1 MSKYRATATFL
12 LMATSFC
19 AGLAGAVRADTL
31 LDQTNAVGLPTVA
44 PPSQFSFTET
54 TAEALTV
61 TLTDLGEPAAF
72 QKSSLQIA
80 VTLND
85 ALVGS
90 AIVDS
95 TGTAT
100 VAVPAATGNYTLHV
114 VGLPDATQG
123 FGSFGVCVAP
133 TTSPTACITA
143 DSYSDTLTTPTT
155 ATTSGTAQLN
165 TNFLSTTPG
174 LYTVTI
180 TDDAFPVA
188 LTSLS
193 AIITQGSQQIGGV
206 FPSGPAPAGTATQV
220 TLAAATAY
228 QLLAV
233 AIANT
238 TTVAGLYGIQITDPS
253 GNVVFGQTLP
263 VGGVGS
269 ATIVSNPSAQALNL
283 SLTDYGYPAALASL
297 GAEVTAGGTPLG
309 GLTAAGTASNI
320 TAPGGSLS
328 VWTYA
333 QATTV
338 PGVYSLS
345 LSGGAGG
352 SGNLLSTTQVVNPPA
367 SAAADSYAFVVPSL
381 TAGGTYT
388 LTTTDFA
395 FPAALA
401 ALSGT
406 IAQGGAVLTQS
417 ATGEFTASQSG
428 VAIVLVNAQ
437 PPANGNGIFGVSIQ
451 DSANNIVFDQTQAV
465 GGVFT
470 TQTINV
476 TTAGDYNVTLA
487 DLGFPTPFEN
497 LAVLVSQGS
506 KILGKVF
513 SAGSF
518 AFTGTTGQ
526 YEFTFVATPG
536 AQNYGLY
543 SINVASAPPTITFT
557 ASAAAVT
564 AGQPVQLTWSTQ
576 DATACTAAGA
586 STWSGTEAVSGTA
599 GVTISATSTLTL
611 TCTGPGGSATK
622 SVTVTANPVTKTSS
636 GGGGALDLN
645 WLLLLAALAAGRL
658 IAQEMRPRPAGRRGL
673 T

>member
-1 MSKYRATATFL
+1 M
-12 LMATSFC
+12 
-19 AGLAGAVRADTL
+19 
-31 LDQTNAVGLPTVA
+31 
-44 PPSQFSFTET
+44 
-54 TAEALTV
+54 
-61 TLTDLGEPAAF
+61 
-72 QKSSLQIA
+72 QIA

-100 VAVPAATGNYTLHV
+100 VAVPAATGTYTLHV
-114 VGLPDATQG
+114 VGTPDATQG

-165 TNFLSTTPG
+165 TNFLSTTAG

-206 FPSGPAPAGTATQV
+206 LPSGPAPTGTATQV

-233 AIANT
+233 AIADT

-269 ATIVSNPSAQALNL
+269 ATIVNNPSAQALNL
-283 SLTDYGYPAALASL
+283 TLTDYAYPAALASL
-297 GAEVTAGGTPLG
+297 GAEVTSGGTPLG
-309 GLTAAGTASNI
+309 GLTAAGSASNI

-345 LSGGAGG
+345 LSGGPGG

-367 SAAADSYAFVVPSL
+367 SAASDSYAFVVPSL
-381 TAGGTYT
+381 TAGSTYT

-417 ATGEFTASQSG
+417 ANGGFMASQSG

-476 TTAGDYNVTLA
+476 TTAGAYNVTLA

-526 YEFTFVATPG
+526 YEQYEFTFVATPG
-536 AQNYGLY
+536 VQNYGLY
-543 SINVASAPPTITFT
+543 SINVASAPPAITFT

-636 GGGGALDLN
+636 GGGGALDVN
-645 WLLLLAALAAGRL
+645 WLLLLAALAAGRVWV
-658 IAQEMRPRPAGRRGL
+658 QGRPPQRAGR
-673 T
+673 

>member
-1 MSKYRATATFL
+1 MPMYRSSAQL
-12 LMATSFC
+12 LLFAALCC

-44 PPSQFSFTET
+44 PPSQYSFTET

-72 QKSSLQIA
+72 QNLQIA
-80 VTLND
+80 VTLDD

-90 AIVDS
+90 ASVDS

-114 VGLPDATQG
+114 VGTPDATQG

-143 DSYSDTLTTPTT
+143 DSYSDTLTTPVA

-165 TNFLSTTPG
+165 TNFLSTTAG
-174 LYTVTI
+174 TYTVTI

-193 AIITQGSQQIGGV
+193 AIITQGSQQIGGT

-233 AIANT
+233 AIANSS
-238 TTVAGLYGIQITDPS
+238 TVAGLYGIQITDPS
-253 GNVVFGQTLP
+253 GNVIFGQTLP
-263 VGGVGS
+263 VGGVGA
-269 ATIVSNPSAQALNL
+269 ATIVSNSSGQALNL
-283 SLTDYGYPAALASL
+283 TLTDYAYPAALASL
-297 GAEVTAGGTPLG
+297 GAEITAGGTPLG
-309 GLTAAGTASNI
+309 GLTAAGSATNI
-320 TAPGGSLS
+320 TAPSGSLS

-333 QATTV
+333 QATSV
-338 PGVYSLS
+338 PGVYSLN
-345 LSGGAGG
+345 LSGG

-367 SAAADSYAFVVPSL
+367 SAASDTYAFVTTL
-381 TAGGTYT
+381 NTAGTYN

-401 ALSGT
+401 SLSATVG
-406 IAQGGAVLTQS
+406 QGGAVLPQS
-417 ATGEFTASQSG
+417 SNGNFTAQAG
-428 VAIVLVNAQ
+428 VVIVLATAQ
-437 PPANGNGIFGVSIQ
+437 PPTSGDGIFGVTIK
-451 DSANNIVFDQTQAV
+451 DTAANTIVLDQTQAV
-465 GGVFT
+465 GAVFT
-470 TQTINV
+470 TQTVNV
-476 TTAGDYNVTLA
+476 ATTGDYNVTLA
-487 DLGFPTPFEN
+487 DLKFPTAFEN

-506 KILGKVF
+506 QILGKVF

-518 AFTGTTGQ
+518 AFAGTAGQQ
-526 YEFTFVATPG
+526 YELTFVATPG

-543 SINVASAPPTITFT
+543 SVNVSSAPPTITFT

-586 STWSGTEAVSGTA
+586 STWSGTEPVSGTA

-611 TCTGPGGSATK
+611 TCTGPGGSSTK
-622 SVTVTANPVTKTSS
+622 SVAVTANPVTKTSS
-636 GGGGALDLN
+636 GGGGALTLN
-645 WLLLLAALAAGRL
+645 WLLLLAALAAGRVWV
-658 IAQEMRPRPAGRRGL
+658 QGRQPQRAGR
-673 T
+673 